1 MFLQPDNLTLW
12 DDARSD
18 LPYVLCLV
26 FGGLDLCCFLL
37 MCFDKWC
44 SKEGRDPFTNLMW
57 LMDLRATQRGS
68 SKGDDDAPG
77 SSAVRSDQAAV
88 LGGVLRSGPWKDLQ
102 APQNY
107 AGPHQAIFHVSNM
120 SDCLL
125 CFLFGS
131 CDHWMQ
137 TYVPNDDSAKVWW
150 TVVIQQQLLS
160 FPSTKVQACLA
171 QFTQVTFIVIKVWRD
186 TLPDTKTL
194 CVM

>member
-44 SKEGRDPFTNLMW
+44 SKEGRDPFANLMW

-68 SKGDDDAPG
+68 SKRDDDAPG

-120 SDCLL
+120 FAVFSVWFLWSLDANLRSKRRL
-125 CFLFGS
+125 CKGLMNCGDSAAAALISINKGSSLFGS
-131 CDHWMQ
+131 VY
-137 TYVPNDDSAKVWW
+137 TGYVYSD
-150 TVVIQQQLLS
+150 
-160 FPSTKVQACLA
+160 
-171 QFTQVTFIVIKVWRD
+171 
-186 TLPDTKTL
+186 
-194 CVM
+194 